1 MSSGQ
6 RTSATGGWTR
16 DRGPQGGGVD
26 DRGGNLEIR
35 QAPSP
40 PALDDR
46 HAISPRRRAAVG
58 GEGAPQPEGENEHDA
73 EAAGE

>member
-6 RTSATGGWTR
+6 RTSANRWV
-16 DRGPQGGGVD
+16 DAHRGPQGGGVD

-46 HAISPRRRAAVG
+46 HTISPRRRAAVG